1 MSAVTVAEADPRATV
16 RQAIAANRFLAEDGE
31 ASRARPVDV
40 IVPIYNAADDLA
52 ACIASVARHTCC
64 PFRLVLI
71 NDGSTD
77 PRVAWWLDGIRG
89 AAAQLIVIDRPDNR
103 GFVRTVNEGFA
114 LSRDADVV
122 VLNSD
127 TIVSAGW
134 LEKMVAVARLRPDVA
149 TVTPL
154 TNNGTICSVPIALE
168 DNAVPAGYDVD
179 GFAALV
185 ETTSFEIFPEA
196 PTGVGFC
203 MLITRRAL
211 DAVGPFDAA
220 AFGAGYG
227 EENDFCQRA
236 MRAGLVN
243 LIADHTFVYHKGRA
257 SFGGRGDGLIARNLE
272 TVTAEH
278 PAYDA
283 DIARFCRDH
292 PLRGFHVY
300 LAYNIAAGRGRRSAI
315 GARRLHML
323 HILHILHGG
332 GGTEKHARELAAI
345 EDPSVLSYVLLSDGR
360 TLDIDEYYAGH
371 RLRTLRFPL
380 PVVIGPYGPLRSS
393 AYRDALT
400 AIGWTLEVD
409 LIHVHHLMY
418 NALDIADVAA
428 TLGIPYVM
436 TLHDYHTLCPMYTLL
451 APDGLPCGACTG
463 SPHGRSA
470 EACMKQAGQPPSYLA
485 EYQAEMRRFLGGAA
499 QLFVPSVCA
508 REIVGA
514 RFPEVMPALSVIEHG
529 HRTAGPEVTEGSPP
543 FLPGRAPGRDGGGS
557 TPTLNVAVIGSLDL
571 HKGSA
576 VFRDLLRANR
586 RDETTFHLYG
596 TTADPDITRARR
608 NQPQRLDGSRFV
620 YHGAYDAKDIVRTLV
635 RDGIHVGLQLSIW
648 PETFSYT
655 LSEFVDA
662 GIPVIAGRLGAQ
674 GERIERCRL
683 GWTVADIRD
692 AAATLA
698 ILDDIIRRPATLREV
713 ASAMRRDEALVPIDT
728 MWGRYRDIYRTL
740 ARSRETETAGP
751 TPGRG
756 YVAFLATR
764 LAETATV
771 DATAGQTLQK
781 LQHELDGLK
790 ERFRSPRHRIAE
802 AVANAI
808 QKTPLLWPLVRSVT
822 EAVLRRQKPS

>member
-1 MSAVTVAEADPRATV
+1 MSAVPVAELDARAAV
-16 RQAIAANRFLAEDGE
+16 RQALAANPFLAEDAGT
-31 ASRARPVDV
+31 ARSRPIDV

-52 ACIASVARHTCC
+52 ACIAGVARHTRC

-77 PRVAWWLDGIRG
+77 SRVAWWLDGIRG
-89 AAAQLIVIDRPDNR
+89 AAARLIVIDRPDNR

-114 LSRDADVV
+114 LSPDADAV

-134 LEKMVAVARLRPDVA
+134 LEKMAAVARSRPDVA

-168 DNAVPAGYDVD
+168 DNALPAGYDVD
-179 GFAALV
+179 SFAALV
-185 ETTSFEIFPEA
+185 ETTSFKIFPEA

-211 DAVGPFDAA
+211 DAVGPFDAT
-220 AFGAGYG
+220 AFGDGYG

-257 SFGGRGDGLIARNLE
+257 SFGERGDGLIARNLE
-272 TVTAEH
+272 TLTAKH

-283 DIARFCRDH
+283 DVARFCRNH

-300 LAYNIAAGRGRRSAI
+300 LGYTIAAGRGRRGAI
-315 GARRLHML
+315 GARV
-323 HILHILHGG
+323 LHILHGG
-332 GGTEKHARELAAI
+332 GGTEKHARELAAM

-360 TLDIDEYYAGH
+360 TLDVDEYYAG
-371 RLRTLRFPL
+371 RRTRPLRFPL
-380 PVVIGPYGPLRSS
+380 PTAIGKYGPLRSS

-400 AIGWTLEVD
+400 AIGWTLDVD
-409 LIHVHHLMY
+409 IIHVHHLMY
-418 NALDIADVAA
+418 NALDIADVAE

-451 APDGLPCGACTG
+451 APDGLPGGACTG
-463 SPHGRSA
+463 SPHRSA
-470 EACMKQAGQPPSYLA
+470 EACMRQAGQPASYLA
-485 EYQAEMRRFLGGAA
+485 EYQAQMRRFLGGAA
-499 QLFVPSVCA
+499 QLFVPSACA

-514 RFPEVMPALSVIEHG
+514 RFPEVMPVLSVIEHG
-529 HRTAGPEVTEGSPP
+529 HRATEPEVGEGPHPS
-543 FLPGRAPGRDGGGS
+543 LSGRTPGSDKGES
-557 TPTLNVAVIGSLDL
+557 MPTLNVAVIGSLDV

-586 RDETTFHLYG
+586 RDELVFHLYG
-596 TTADPDITRARR
+596 TTADPDITRARQ
-608 NQPQRLDGSRFV
+608 NQAQRLDGSRFV
-620 YHGAYDAKDIVRTLV
+620 YHGAYKAKDIVRTLV
-635 RDGIHVGLQLSIW
+635 RDGVDVGLHLSVW

-655 LSEFVDA
+655 LSEFVNA

-692 AAATLA
+692 PAATLA
-698 ILDDIIRRPATLREV
+698 ILDDILRRPATLREM

-728 MWGRYRDIYRTL
+728 MWGRYRDIYRSL
-740 ARSRETETAGP
+740 ARPRGTETTVPA
-751 TPGRG
+751 RG
-756 YVAFLATR
+756 EAYVAFLATR
-764 LAETATV
+764 LAETANA
-771 DATAGQTLQK
+771 DATTAGQTLQD
-781 LQHELDGLK
+781 LRHELDGLK

-822 EAVLRRQKPS
+822 EAVLRRR

>member
-1 MSAVTVAEADPRATV
+1 MSAFTLVDADGRATV
-16 RQAIAANRFLAEDGE
+16 RQAIAANPFLAEDGG

-40 IVPIYNAADDLA
+40 ILPIYNAADDLA
-52 ACIASVARHTCC
+52 ACIASVARHTRC

-89 AAAQLIVIDRPDNR
+89 AAARLIVIDRPDNR
-103 GFVRTVNEGFA
+103 GFARTVNEGFA
-114 LSRDADVV
+114 LSPDADVV

-127 TIVSAGW
+127 TVVSARW
-134 LEKMVAVARLRPDVA
+134 LEKIAAVARSRPEVA

-168 DNAVPAGYDVD
+168 DNALPAGYDVD

-211 DAVGPFDAA
+211 EAVGPFDAA

-227 EENDFCQRA
+227 EENDFCRRA
-236 MRAGLVN
+236 MGAGLVN

-257 SFGGRGDGLIARNLE
+257 SFGERGDGLIARHLE
-272 TVTAEH
+272 ALTAKH

-283 DIARFCRDH
+283 DVARFCRDH
-292 PLRGFHVY
+292 PLRGFHAY
-300 LAYNIAAGRGRRSAI
+300 LSYNIAAGRGRRSVI
-315 GARRLHML
+315 GTRV
-323 HILHILHGG
+323 LHILHGG
-332 GGTEKHARELAAI
+332 GGTEKHARELAEI
-345 EDPSVLSYVLLSDGR
+345 EDPSVLSYVLVSDGR
-360 TLDIDEYYAGH
+360 TLDVDEYYAGH
-371 RLRTLRFPL
+371 RLRKLRFPL
-380 PVVIGPYGPLRSS
+380 PVVIGQYGPLRSG

-400 AIGWTLEVD
+400 AIGWMLEVD
-409 LIHVHHLMY
+409 LFHVHHLMY

-436 TLHDYHTLCPMYTLL
+436 TLHDYHALCPMYTLL

-470 EACMKQAGQPPSYLA
+470 EACMKQAGQPASYLA
-485 EYQAEMRRFLGGAA
+485 EYQAQMRRFLGGAA
-499 QLFVPSVCA
+499 RLFVPSACA

-514 RFPEVMPALSVIEHG
+514 RFPEVMPTLSVIEHG
-529 HRTAGPEVTEGSPP
+529 HRRAGMKVREG
-543 FLPGRAPGRDGGGS
+543 GQS
-557 TPTLNVAVIGSLDL
+557 THTLNVAVIGSLDL

-586 RDETTFHLYG
+586 RDRTIFHLYG
-596 TTADPDITRARR
+596 TTADPDITRAPR

-620 YHGAYDAKDIVRTLV
+620 YHGAYDAKDIVRTLE

-683 GWTVADIRD
+683 GWTVDDIRD
-692 AAATLA
+692 PAATLA
-698 ILDDIIRRPATLREV
+698 ILDDIIRHPATLREV
-713 ASAMRRDEALVPIDT
+713 ASAMRRDKALVPIDT
-728 MWGRYRDIYRTL
+728 MWGRYRDIYRSL
-740 ARSRETETAGP
+740 ARSRESEATSP
-751 TPGRG
+751 TPGRA

-771 DATAGQTLQK
+771 DATAGQTLQQ
-781 LQHELDGLK
+781 LQQELDGLK

-802 AVANAI
+802 VVANAI